1 MTRKISN
8 DKYLYS
14 LCLAL
19 FKDIGSR
26 EIQCF
31 AEQNKNSCGESQER
45 LNYGVEIKR
54 CEEGMN
60 QPGGS
65 PRVQREEWE

>member
-1 MTRKISN
+1 M
-8 DKYLYS
+8 DKY
-14 LCLAL
+14 
-19 FKDIGSR
+19 
-26 EIQCF
+26 
-31 AEQNKNSCGESQER
+31 SCGESQER

-65 PRVQREEWE
+65 PRVQGEEWE